1 VCWLEQDFSSE
12 WMQTMAAEMNLS
24 ETALVQT
31 RAHGPPPTS
40 VPSLCLGGKLHEP
53 LDGTRRAILPAD
65 RLKATCGVNDNQRMQ
80 WRIERHPTP
89 ERSVMAQVSIFN
101 DVIGPVM
108 RGPSSSHC
116 AAALRIGR
124 LARDLMDGE
133 LTEVLVEFDRA
144 GSLPTTH
151 ESQGSD
157 MGLFGGLLG
166 WDADDQRLPGS
177 AQWLAEAGISLRIE
191 TVDVG
196 DPHPNTY
203 RLTLRNRREQHRLI
217 AVSTGGGMIEVIS
230 IDDVPL
236 HMDGGYHETLVWLPP
251 HCQPQFHADE
261 VLRHDQGDYVRSD
274 HDQSDTVLWQVKGAG
289 FVPVEE
295 MQPIRV
301 KRLAPVLPVPSRSG
315 IRLPFTS
322 CSEML
327 RNDAERH
334 TPLWLLGVQYE
345 QARGG
350 FSEDEVLAK
359 MLRIIDIL
367 KRSIQQG
374 IAGTQYEDRV
384 LGHQSGRFAEL
395 MRTGQLL
402 DAGPLNR
409 IVLYVTALMEVKSS
423 MGVIVAAPTAGA
435 CAALPGAVIGM
446 AEAMGKD
453 DTEMAK
459 AMLAAGLI
467 GVFIATRWTF
477 AAEVGGCQAEGGAA
491 ASMAAAALVTLA
503 GGTRDQAV
511 AAASLAFQ
519 SMLGLICDPIANRV
533 EAPCL
538 GKNVLAASNALASA
552 NMALADFDP
561 LIPLDEVIDAA
572 KAVAEKMPR
581 EHRCTSLGGLAV
593 TPTSLAIEKR
603 LAELKSAGGCGGC
616 GCH

>member
-1 VCWLEQDFSSE
+1 
-12 WMQTMAAEMNLS
+12 MP
-24 ETALVQT
+24 
-31 RAHGPPPTS
+31 HGPSTS
-40 VPSLCLGGKLHEP
+40 TAMNP
-53 LDGTRRAILPAD
+53 
-65 RLKATCGVNDNQRMQ
+65 
-80 WRIERHPTP
+80 
-89 ERSVMAQVSIFN
+89 VSIFN

-124 LARDLMDGE
+124 LARDLMAGE
-133 LTEVLVEFDRA
+133 IEEVLVGFDRE

-166 WDADDQRLPGS
+166 WDADDERLPGS
-177 AQWLAEAGISLRIE
+177 AQALADAGIRLRIE
-191 TVDVG
+191 TVDAG

-203 RLTLRNRREQHRLI
+203 RLTLRNRHEQHLLI
-217 AVSTGGGMIEVIS
+217 AISTGGGMMEVIS
-230 IDDVPL
+230 VDGVAL
-236 HMDGGYHETLVWLPP
+236 HMDGGYHETLIWTDHGAP
-251 HCQPQFHADE
+251 FHWEADE
-261 VLRHDQGDYVRSD
+261 MVVHDLGKAQ
-274 HDQSDTVLWQVKGAG
+274 LIQVKAGA
-289 FVPVEE
+289 FVPEASLAVVR
-295 MQPIRV
+295 PRRV
-301 KRLAPVLPVPSRSG
+301 RRLSPVLPVCSRKNVDV
-315 IRLPFTS
+315 PFTS
-322 CSEML
+322 CAGML
-327 RNDAERH
+327 QHDAGRK
-334 TPLWLLGVQYE
+334 TPLWQLAVE
-345 QARGG
+345 FECARGE
-350 FSEDEVLAK
+350 FSEEEVVAR
-359 MLRIIDIL
+359 MIGIVRILR
-367 KRSIQQG
+367 KSVASG
-374 IAGTQYEDRV
+374 IAGTSYEDRV
-384 LGHQSGRFAEL
+384 LHHQSGRFAQQ
-395 MRTGQLL
+395 MNAGYLL
-402 DAGPLNR
+402 EAGALNR

-453 DTEMAK
+453 EREMAK

-477 AAEVGGCQAEGGAA
+477 AAEVGGCQAEGGSA

-503 GGTRDQAV
+503 GGTRDQAI
-511 AAASLAFQ
+511 AAASMAFQ

-538 GKNVLAASNALASA
+538 GKNVMAASNALSCA

-572 KAVAEKMPR
+572 KAVAERMPR

-593 TPTSLAIEKR
+593 TPTSLEIEKR
-603 LAELKSAGGCGGC
+603 LASLKKGCGSC